1 MVATVAC
8 ENIGI
13 AGCDNFRFGKMLKV
27 GDDLV
32 QYPFWWEVKGSDL
45 FIHEYTGKVY
55 SVEGGAVYL
64 PVLESC
70 NCVASQSPCN
80 PLTTFSI
87 TQTELDCLLTNG
99 FTLENLCTMTSTDV
113 YTELTNL
120 GCKDC
125 IACSIQGDGFGN
137 YEIVNGILQRAD
149 GSFTLGSLQL
159 TGDQGNGPCPSI
171 DKYEYFYQGVK
182 VTGTNDYILIESG
195 NDITNYPINPPTIHP
210 VGTAPYY
217 LNATQ
222 LNTAN
227 YTYSFIFTYKRFGC
241 PPLVYEQQ
249 ITPSDLNRR
258 CDAYNQWI
266 NGATYLFG
274 DKGGDITV
282 YDTLMS
288 DLSLPALVGSPRT
301 LRYLVNSINING
313 NQWNGQF
320 VDIPVPTANWEQVLA
335 NGINAIVGQNILSYN
350 GVWQVSYN
358 TAWGT
363 FHIVLSEW
371 ADDHNN
377 GFVGIGGGWAFRLNA
392 GVLEDGIGTN
402 QDASLGDFKECINC
416 IDL

>member
-1 MVATVAC
+1 MFAIVAC

-32 QYPFWWEVKGSDL
+32 QYPFWWEVRGSDL

-64 PVLESC
+64 PVLENC

-113 YTELTNL
+113 YTQLTSL

-125 IACSIQGDGFGN
+125 NTCSQGD
-137 YEIVNGILQRAD
+137 EIGAYQIIDGIPSWTLSMLELIYTGSDED
-149 GSFTLGSLQL
+149 GI
-159 TGDQGNGPCPSI
+159 CPTQ
-171 DKYEYFYQGVK
+171 DKYDYFYHALK
-182 VTGTNDYILIESG
+182 VDGTNDFIAVKAG
-195 NDITNYPINPPTIHP
+195 TNPNNSPINPPIIYP
-210 VGTAPYY
+210 VGTSPYY
-217 LNATQ
+217 INTTQ
-222 LNTAN
+222 LDTTN
-227 YTYSFIFTYKRFGC
+227 YTYSSVITYKRKGC
-241 PPLVYEQQ
+241 SPYVSAGPANILL
-249 ITPSDLNRR
+249 PRR

-266 NGATYLFG
+266 NGSNPG
-274 DKGGDITV
+274 DKGSTSG

-288 DLSLPALVGSPRT
+288 NLSLPALVGSPRT
-301 LRYLVNSINING
+301 LRYLVDSINING

-320 VDIPVPTANWEQVLA
+320 VDIPVPTANWQQVLA

-392 GVLEDGIGTN
+392 GVLEDGIGVN
-402 QDASLGDFKECINC
+402 PDLSGGSGWQILGNC

>member
-1 MVATVAC
+1 MFAIVAC

-32 QYPFWWEVKGSDL
+32 QYPFWWEVIGSDL

-64 PVLESC
+64 PVLENC

-87 TQTELDCLLTNG
+87 TQTELDCLLANG
-99 FTLENLCTMTSTDV
+99 FTLENLCTMSSVDV

-125 IACSIQGDGFGN
+125 NTCSQGD
-137 YEIVNGILQRAD
+137 EIGAYQIIDGIP
-149 GSFTLGSLQL
+149 SWTLGMTELIY
-159 TGDQGNGPCPSI
+159 TGSDEEGICPTQ
-171 DKYEYFYQGVK
+171 DKYDYFYHALK
-182 VTGTNDYILIESG
+182 VNGTNDFIAFEPG
-195 NDITNYPINPPTIHP
+195 NSPGTYPINPPTIHP
-210 VGTAPYY
+210 IGTAPYY
-217 LNATQ
+217 INGTQ
-222 LNTAN
+222 LDTTN
-227 YTYSFIFTYKRFGC
+227 YTYSSVITYKRKGC
-241 PPLVYEQQ
+241 SPYVSTSPANIIL
-249 ITPSDLNRR
+249 PRR
-258 CDAYNQWI
+258 CDAYSTWI

-274 DKGGDITV
+274 DKGGDING
-282 YDTLMS
+282 YDALMNN
-288 DLSLPALVGSPRT
+288 LGLPALAGAPRT
-301 LRYLVNSINING
+301 LRYLVDSINING

-358 TAWGT
+358 TSWST
-363 FHIVLSEW
+363 FHIVLSEY
-371 ADDHNN
+371 ADDHNS
-377 GFVGIGGGWAFRLNA
+377 GFTNIGVGWAFRLNA
-392 GVLEDGIGTN
+392 GVMEDNIGVN
-402 QDASLGDFKECINC
+402 PDLSGGSSWQILGNC
-416 IDL
+416 VDL